1 MADFVICPRCRRQ
14 NPADSIFCNRC
25 GVRLLSSGV
34 YYRNRETSSAVGVP
48 QLLLGLAVLILA
60 GLVIGG
66 GAIVL
71 LGNSRPRPT
80 PTNIA
85 VVPTG
90 TPLTTS
96 GPTASVAVSPT
107 LPPTPTLIATGS
119 PTFLPTFTPSPS
131 PAPTP
136 TPVPTPAPTPV
147 DCSVA
152 SQGANVKHFQL
163 GLGHATT
170 KPLPKT
176 WCIRHVTIDQWV
188 QWGTAKL
195 FNKNQLV
202 YEATC
207 RPEGCPTGS
216 MDFVPPYQ
224 ANQDRTLRYVFDCYD
239 DPLTGPDPLLNEC
252 TDATQEGAVIT
263 IDYEAFAAP

>member
-1 MADFVICPRCRRQ
+1 
-14 NPADSIFCNRC
+14 
-25 GVRLLSSGV
+25 VRLLSEGV
-34 YYRNRETSSAVGVP
+34 YYRNRDAASSVGVP

-60 GLVIGG
+60 GLVLGG
-66 GAIVL
+66 GAIWL
-71 LGNSRPRPT
+71 LGNSRPGAT

-85 VVPTG
+85 VVPTA
-90 TPLTTS
+90 TPLAS
-96 GPTASVAVSPT
+96 GPTPSAAFSPT

-119 PTFLPTFTPSPS
+119 PSFLPTFTPTPS

-147 DCSVA
+147 DCALA
-152 SQGANVKHFQL
+152 SQGTAVKQFQL
-163 GLGHATT
+163 GLGHPTA

-202 YEATC
+202 YQATC
-207 RPEGCPTGS
+207 LPGNCPTGS

-224 ANQDRTLRYVFDCYD
+224 ANQGRTLRYEFSCYE
-239 DPLTGPDPLLNEC
+239 DPLTPDPFFEC
-252 TDATQEGAVIT
+252 SDATQEGAVIT